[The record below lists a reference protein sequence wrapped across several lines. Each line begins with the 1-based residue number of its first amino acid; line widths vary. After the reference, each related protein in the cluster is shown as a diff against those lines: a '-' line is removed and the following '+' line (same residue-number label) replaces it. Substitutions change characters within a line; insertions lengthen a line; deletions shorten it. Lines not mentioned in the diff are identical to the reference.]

1 MSSMNTIKFCTFNVK
16 GIHHP
21 IKRKKILSFLKKD
34 KIQIAFLQETHLV
47 AKEHIKLKRDW
58 VGQAYYS
65 SFSSNSRGVAILIHK
80 ATPFVLKAC
89 KKDPDGRHIIVHG
102 TVYGV
107 EITMTN
113 TYAPSPPSCS
123 FWTRVGTDLEEYK
136 CPLTLLG
143 GDFNCSLDHKLDRTP
158 TDAHKA
164 NMGTSLVKMLDDVN
178 LIDIW
183 RTLNPSVRDFTFY
196 SNPHNSYSR
205 IDYFF
210 IPPQITGQVNTCSI
224 GSIHIS
230 DHAPVY
236 LEMNI
241 CDVTASTRRWRFP
254 SYILNDKD
262 FKKKMEAE
270 LDLFFD
276 INDNGET
283 NPENLWESAKAYIRG
298 FIISYMSHRKR
309 TNFIKTQAIRAEL
322 NSVLNEKASTFLF
335 YQKQRM
341 YEYGN
346 KPSKYLA
353 RLLNQKQTYN
363 TIAGIRDSEG
373 KRHFDRKN
381 ISSVFVSFYKSLNK
395 SENKNAIQNITQTP
409 LYTTA
414 EEQAGPRLSSLY

>member
-1 MSSMNTIKFCTFNVK
+1 MSSANIVKFCTFSVK

-21 IKRKKILSFLKKD
+21 IKHKKILSFLKKY
-34 KIQIAFLQETHLV
+34 KVHIAFLQETHLMD
-47 AKEHIKLKRDW
+47 KEHIKLKRDW

-80 ATPFVLKAC
+80 AIPFVLKAC
-89 KKDPDGRHIIVHG
+89 KKDSDGRYIIIHG

-107 EITMTN
+107 EITMMN
-113 TYAPSPPSCS
+113 IYAPSPPSSS
-123 FWTRVGTDLEEYK
+123 FWTRVGTNLEEYK

-143 GDFNCSLDHKLDRTP
+143 GDFNCGLDHKLDRTP
-158 TDAHKA
+158 IDAHRKA
-164 NMGTSLVKMLDDVN
+164 SMGTSLVKMLDDVN

-183 RTLNPSVRDFTFY
+183 RTLNPSARDFTFY

-205 IDYFF
+205 IDYFC
-210 IPPQITGQVNTCSI
+210 IPPQITGQVHTCSM

-241 CDVTASTRRWRFP
+241 CEVTASTRRWRFP

-283 NPENLWESAKAYIRG
+283 DPEFLWESVKAYIRG
-298 FIISYMSHRKR
+298 FTISYTSHRKR
-309 TNFIKTQAIRAEL
+309 TLMMKQSKLEKDLKEAEL
-322 NSVLNEKASTFLF
+322 AHKS
-335 YQKQRM
+335 YPI
-341 YEYGN
+341 
-346 KPSKYLA
+346 KPNFTSDKS
-353 RLLNQKQTYN
+353 RIK
-363 TIAGIRDSEG
+363 
-373 KRHFDRKN
+373 F
-381 ISSVFVSFYKSLNK
+381 SS
-395 SENKNAIQNITQTP
+395 
-409 LYTTA
+409 
-414 EEQAGPRLSSLY
+414 